1 MTSADFAPGPES
13 EEVVLA
19 GWEDIP
25 WDGLAF
31 PSVTWALEHY
41 RDGGGPD
48 IFQAPPD
55 PL

>member
-13 EEVVLA
+13 EEVSLA

-25 WDGLAF
+25 WNDLAF
-31 PSVTWALEHY
+31 PSVTWAVGRY

-55 PL
+55 AL